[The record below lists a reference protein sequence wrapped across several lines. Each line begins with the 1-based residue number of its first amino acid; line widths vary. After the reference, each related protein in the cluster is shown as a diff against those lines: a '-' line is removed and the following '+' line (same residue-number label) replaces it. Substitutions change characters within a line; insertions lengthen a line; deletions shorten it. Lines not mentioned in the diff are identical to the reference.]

1 MSAVVASGRPRGRRR
16 SVITAAASVLALV
29 LCSAL
34 TVTLLRALF
43 PAPDGPGRQGLY
55 ATGAPL
61 LNGDG
66 DGGTP
71 WTATLPQPGRQPPAE
86 LMRGALGCVP
96 LFRWA
101 TAARAVPRG
110 QVTLAYSVGASP
122 SRPALVRGVR
132 VVKGPAVPVP
142 RGDDVGCAGWA
153 QEERLAAI
161 TAARGKPVRP
171 VRLSLDHPG
180 TRQEAPLPVR
190 AGGTAT
196 GLVTVTTT
204 ACACSWWLELDVEE
218 NGRQV
223 TVRVDDDGRPFTLAP
238 PTAPLSTSA
247 DREVFASRPLSRA
260 FGDPQPPRAGVSVA
274 AALVPTPDGWEAES
288 DVPQDP
294 AAAVGGEARLG
305 GVACRRMY
313 DSVVGAGGVPAGA
326 HVLDLRISGPA
337 LVEGAVLDASVRL
350 ETVRLDAAQRYR
362 YSCARAGVAPGS
374 PVERP
379 DIGRHLFPDTLHALG
394 PFPSGSL
401 KYDPSWRPERGV
413 GLSMPLAVAEPFAF
427 GKAGPDGRGAFGIS
441 AVIAPIRATY
451 GMTVEVTVT
460 LPTGERGEFT
470 LTDHGRPFLLGPD
483 RTELNPA
490 HQQDHVEP
498 FADPHARY
506 QDKLPQ
512 DTP

>member
-1 MSAVVASGRPRGRRR
+1 MSADAASGRPRGRRR
-16 SVITAAASVLALV
+16 SAITAAASVLALV

-34 TVTLLRALF
+34 TVALLRALF
-43 PAPDGPGRQGLY
+43 PAPDGPGRHGLY

-61 LNGDG
+61 LNG
-66 DGGTP
+66 GGSP

-86 LMRGALGCVP
+86 LMRSALGCVP

-153 QEERLAAI
+153 QEERRAAI
-161 TAARGKPVRP
+161 TVARGKPVQP
-171 VRLSLDHPG
+171 VRLSLDHAD

-204 ACACSWWLELDVEE
+204 TCACSWWLELDVEE

-247 DREVFASRPLSRA
+247 DREVFAPRPLSRA
-260 FGDPQPPRAGVSVA
+260 FGDPQPARAGVSVA
-274 AALVPTPDGWEAES
+274 AALVPKPDGWEAES
-288 DVPQDP
+288 DAPQDP

-313 DSVVGAGGVPAGA
+313 DSVLRAGGVPAA
-326 HVLDLRISGPA
+326 DHELELRISGPP

-350 ETVRLDAAQRYR
+350 ETVRLDAAERHR
-362 YSCARAGVAPGS
+362 YSCARDGVAPGD
-374 PVERP
+374 PIERP
-379 DIGRHLFPDTLHALG
+379 DIKRHLFPNTLHAMG

-413 GLSMPLAVAEPFAF
+413 GLSMPLAKDELFSF
-427 GKAGPDGRGAFGIS
+427 SRAGADGRGTFGIS
-441 AVIAPIRATY
+441 AVIAPEEATF
-451 GMTVEVTVT
+451 GMTVEVTIT
-460 LPTGERGEFT
+460 LPTGERASFT
-470 LTDHGRPFLLGPD
+470 LSDHGKPFLLGPGKAM
-483 RTELNPA
+483 LNPA
-490 HQQDHVEP
+490 HQQDFLEP
-498 FADPHARY
+498 FAGPHARY
-506 QDKLPQ
+506 QEKLRDSPS
-512 DTP
+512 